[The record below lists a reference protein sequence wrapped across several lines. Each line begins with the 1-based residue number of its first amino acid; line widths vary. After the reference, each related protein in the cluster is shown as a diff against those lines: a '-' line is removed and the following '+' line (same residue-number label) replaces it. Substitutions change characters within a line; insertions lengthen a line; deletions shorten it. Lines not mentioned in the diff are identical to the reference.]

1 MTQEQYRAEASRLKK
16 EIKNL
21 NASRTSL
28 TNQEEIETAKSQ
40 IHKLQ
45 VEYNEVQQKIKELK
59 DDYKWQKSI
68 DREFNSYKGLR
79 KMELVS
85 NMIKNNQTPSN
96 KPIIYR
102 WWFVENSSVVEI
114 IRRNLCDKEFQ
125 QISKEKIDKGVY
137 HYAMYVG
144 KGANGK
150 RRFKNHI
157 SPRIRTST
165 LRRTI
170 AALLETNNEDAITTV
185 LKNCYYEWWEIEC
198 DKKTLAEKEKEKI
211 NDGYHPLNLKEN
223 NKVCTKWKKFLQE
236 QRKKV

>member
-1 MTQEQYRAEASRLKK
+1 MTQEQYRVEASRLKK

-21 NASRTSL
+21 NASRASL
-28 TNQEEIETAKSQ
+28 TDPEEIESARAKV
-40 IHKLQ
+40 HKLQ
-45 VEYNEVQQKIKELK
+45 VEYNDVLQKIKEIK
-59 DDYKWQKSI
+59 DDYEWKKSI
-68 DREFNSYKGLR
+68 DREFNSYKRLR

-85 NMIKNNQTPSN
+85 NMIENNQRPSN

-102 WWFVENSSVVEI
+102 WWFVENSSVVEK
-114 IRRNLCDKEFQ
+114 IRMNLCNKEFQ
-125 QISKEKIDKGVY
+125 KILKKEIGKGKY

-157 SPRIRTST
+157 SPHIRTST

-170 AALLETNNEDAITTV
+170 AALLETSNEKAITDV
-185 LKNCYYEWWEIEC
+185 LKDCYYEWWELEC
-198 DKKTLAEKEKEKI
+198 NKTLADEERNKI
-211 NDGYHPLNLKEN
+211 NKGYYPLNLKEN

>member
-1 MTQEQYRAEASRLKK
+1 
-16 EIKNL
+16 
-21 NASRTSL
+21 
-28 TNQEEIETAKSQ
+28 
-40 IHKLQ
+40 
-45 VEYNEVQQKIKELK
+45 
-59 DDYKWQKSI
+59 
-68 DREFNSYKGLR
+68 
-79 KMELVS
+79 MELVA

-125 QISKEKIDKGVY
+125 KISKEEIGKGVY
-137 HYAMYVG
+137 RYAMYVG

-170 AALLETNNEDAITTV
+170 AALLETNNEDAITEV
-185 LKNCYYEWWEIEC
+185 LKQCYYEWWELEC
-198 DKKTLAEKEKEKI
+198 NKTLADEERKKI
-211 NDGYHPLNLKEN
+211 NEGYYPLNLKEN
-223 NKVCTKWKKFLQE
+223 NQVCTKWKKLLQE
-236 QRKKV
+236 QRKKYK

>member
-21 NASRTSL
+21 NASRVSL
-28 TNQEEIETAKSQ
+28 TDPEEIEAAKIQ
-40 IHKLQ
+40 VHKLQ
-45 VEYNEVQQKIKELK
+45 VEYNDVLQKIKEIK
-59 DDYKWQKSI
+59 DDYEWKKSI
-68 DREFNSYKGLR
+68 DREFNSYKRLR

-85 NMIKNNQTPSN
+85 NMIENNQTPSN

-102 WWFVENSSVVEI
+102 WWFVENSSVVKI
-114 IRRNLCDKEFQ
+114 IRRNLCNKEFQ
-125 QISKEKIDKGVY
+125 KISKEEIDKGGY
-137 HYAMYVG
+137 RYAMYVG

-170 AALLETNNEDAITTV
+170 AALLETNNEDDITKV
-185 LKNCYYEWWEIEC
+185 LKQCYYEWWELEC
-198 DKKTLAEKEKEKI
+198 NKTLADEERKKI
-211 NDGYHPLNLKEN
+211 NEGYYPLNLKEN
-223 NKVCTKWKKFLQE
+223 NQVCTKWKKFLQE

>member
-21 NASRTSL
+21 NASRASL
-28 TNQEEIETAKSQ
+28 TDPEEIEAAKIQ
-40 IHKLQ
+40 VHKLQ
-45 VEYNEVQQKIKELK
+45 VEYNDVLQKIKEIK
-59 DDYKWQKSI
+59 DDYEWKKSI
-68 DREFNSYKGLR
+68 DREFNSYKRLR

-85 NMIKNNQTPSN
+85 NMIENNQTPSN

-102 WWFVENSSVVEI
+102 WWFVENSSVVEK
-114 IRRNLCDKEFQ
+114 IRMNLCNKEFQ
-125 QISKEKIDKGVY
+125 KILKEEIGKGKY

-157 SPRIRTST
+157 SPHIRTST

-170 AALLETNNEDAITTV
+170 AALLETSNEKAITDV
-185 LKNCYYEWWEIEC
+185 LKDCYYEWWELEC
-198 DKKTLAEKEKEKI
+198 NKTLADEEREKI
-211 NDGYHPLNLKEN
+211 KKGYYPLNLKEN
-223 NKVCTKWKKFLQE
+223 NQVCTKWKKFLQE

>member
-1 MTQEQYRAEASRLKK
+1 MNLEQYRAEASRLKK
-16 EIKNL
+16 ELKNL

-45 VEYNEVQQKIKELK
+45 VEYNEVLQKIKELK
-59 DDYKWQKSI
+59 DDYEWQKSI
-68 DREFNSYKGLR
+68 DREFNEVQRLR

-125 QISKEKIDKGVY
+125 KILKKGKY
-137 HYAMYVG
+137 GYAMYVG

-170 AALLETNNEDAITTV
+170 AALLETNNEDAITEV
-185 LKNCYYEWWEIEC
+185 LKQCYYEWWELEC
-198 DKKTLAEKEKEKI
+198 NKTLAEKERKKI
-211 NDGYHPLNLKEN
+211 NEGYYPLNLKEN

>member
-21 NASRTSL
+21 NASRALL
-28 TNQEEIETAKSQ
+28 TAPEEIESARAKV
-40 IHKLQ
+40 HKLQ
-45 VEYNEVQQKIKELK
+45 VEYNEVLQKIKEIK
-59 DDYKWQKSI
+59 DDYEWKKSI
-68 DREFNSYKGLR
+68 DREFNSYKRLR

-85 NMIKNNQTPSN
+85 NMIENNQTPSN

-102 WWFVENSSVVEI
+102 WWFVENSSVVEK
-114 IRRNLCDKEFQ
+114 IRRNLCNKEFQ
-125 QISKEKIDKGVY
+125 KISKEKIDKGGY
-137 HYAMYVG
+137 RYAMYVG

-170 AALLETNNEDAITTV
+170 AALLETNNEDDITKV
-185 LKNCYYEWWEIEC
+185 LKQCYYEWWELEC
-198 DKKTLAEKEKEKI
+198 NKTLADEERNKI
-211 NDGYHPLNLKEN
+211 NEGYYPLNLKEN